1 MKDYS
6 DIIHAKRPISK
17 HPKMDLGNRAKL
29 FASFDALRG
38 FDLALLTKRVEQEL
52 TARVTL
58 LDDAME
64 LLNLKLHMIQPE
76 SKVTVTYFRSEK
88 MIGDL
93 EVGTYI
99 TETGIVEEIDPQI
112 GSLFLDHVCIPISYI
127 IGLESDTLN
136 MEPTGEWEVNTYA
149 GPDQA

>member
-6 DIIHAKRPISK
+6 DIIHAKRPISA
-17 HPKMDLGNRAKL
+17 HPKMDLDNRAKL

-52 TARVTL
+52 TARITL

-64 LLNLKLHMIQPE
+64 QLNLKLHMIQPGN
-76 SKVTVTYFRSEK
+76 KVTVTYFRLEK
-88 MIGDL
+88 IIGDM

-99 TETGIVEEIDPQI
+99 TETGIVEEIDPQT
-112 GSLFLDHVCIPISYI
+112 GSLFLDHICIPIQDI
-127 IGLESDTLN
+127 IGLENLN
-136 MEPTGEWEVNTYA
+136 MEPTGELEVNTYA
-149 GPDQA
+149 GPD